1 MGWVTTEIEDFYGQ
15 KKSKTMFLP
24 ASAAEAA
31 DHVRAKTLLDLQRA
45 KDKLQE
51 IDDQILKL
59 AYEREYAINALEIV
73 GNQALGAWLCSSDA
87 LEIIACAYKRLG
99 WKSKLACEFVRY
111 LRNMFFD
118 DDEKAFKNIICYGIE
133 LDDYVS
139 DSSVK
144 KAMNVFFGPK
154 KYDCNKTFKIYLVG
168 KGGMHFDWKSHFIE
182 TNIKVFKLNGG
193 CRAWNEPM
201 IARSS
206 RLSDI
211 RDAICK
217 LVKTGE
223 YEDLEWGPCER
234 DNLQVIVGS
243 LTSGCMRDYK
253 AERMFGYDKDDLLM
267 TGFGD

>member
-193 CRAWNEPM
+193 QRAWNEPM
-201 IARSS
+201 IARSPK
-206 RLSDI
+206 LNDI
-211 RDAICK
+211 REAICK
-217 LVKTGE
+217 FVKTNE

-234 DNLQVIVGS
+234 DNLELIVGS
-243 LTSGCMRDYK
+243 LTSGCMRAYK
-253 AERMFGYDKDDLLM
+253 AEQMFGYEKNDNPFRFDD
-267 TGFGD
+267 